1 MHNISLKSVMT
12 QGYFYVEDHESMGK
26 ALGVMRDRH
35 ISFLFV
41 LKNDMPVGIITERKV
56 MDKAVKG
63 MDLLT
68 SSVQDVMSSPLLSMH
83 DDDTIT
89 DACEFMKTHQVRHI
103 GIVTREGRLKGSVTP
118 GNIVNMLS
126 SDSFSSSALVKDI
139 MYTNIVLE
147 KPESSLKQA
156 GINMLE
162 KRSCC
167 AIVMDDDRPV
177 GLVSEKDAVSAL
189 SYGQNIATIP
199 LNKIMSAPVVTV
211 QEMDTIAQGII
222 TLRAHRIHRA
232 VVKSRQDKVVGT
244 IALNNMVDNIDTVL
258 DKKLMSYSF

>member
-1 MHNISLKSVMT
+1 MFNISLRSVMT

-56 MDKAVKG
+56 MERAIKG
-63 MDLLT
+63 IDLLT
-68 SSVQDVMSSPLLSMH
+68 ASVQDVMSSPLLSMH
-83 DDDTIT
+83 PSDSIE
-89 DACEFMKTHQVRHI
+89 DACEFMKKNQIRHI
-103 GIVTREGRLKGSVTP
+103 GIVSEEGRIQGSVTP
-118 GNIVNMLS
+118 GNIVNMVS

-147 KPESSLKQA
+147 KPDSSLKQT
-156 GINMLE
+156 GISILE
-162 KRSCC
+162 KKTCC
-167 AIVMDDDRPV
+167 AIVMDGDAPI

-189 SYGQNIATIP
+189 SYGQNIAAIT
-199 LNKIMSAPVVTV
+199 LNKIMTSPVVTV

-232 VVKSRQDKVVGT
+232 VVKNNDNRVVGT
-244 IALNNMVDNIDTVL
+244 FALNNLVDNIDLVFN
-258 DKKLMSYSF
+258 KKLMSRSF

>member
-41 LKNDMPVGIITERKV
+41 LKNDMPVGIMTERKV
-56 MDKAVKG
+56 MEKAVKG

-68 SSVQDVMSSPLLSMH
+68 SSVRDVMSSPLLSMH
-83 DDDTIT
+83 ADDNIAA
-89 DACEFMKTHQVRHI
+89 ACEFMKNHQIRHI
-103 GIVTREGRLKGSVTP
+103 GIVTEDGRLKGSVTP

-139 MYTNIVLE
+139 MFTNIVLE
-147 KPESSLKQA
+147 KPGSTLKQA
-156 GINMLE
+156 GISMLE

-167 AIVMDDDRPV
+167 AIVTEGDKPV

-199 LNKIMSAPVVTV
+199 LNKIMTSPVIAVR
-211 QEMDTIAQGII
+211 EMDTIAQAII
-222 TLRAHRIHRA
+222 TLRARRIHRA
-232 VVKSRQDKVVGT
+232 VVKNSEDKIVGT
-244 IALNNMVDNIDTVL
+244 VALNNMVDNIDIVL
-258 DKKLMSYSF
+258 NKKLMSYSF